1 MKPLFSTIW
10 IKNLIFDDIKKIHV
24 PLKRMMF
31 LDVIAYL
38 MTLVCWWVDGELEL
52 FSDSIIR
59 AYIAQWMDLLYEGSI
74 WGIFKSNGTNQLT

>member
-52 FSDSIIR
+52 F
-59 AYIAQWMDLLYEGSI
+59 
-74 WGIFKSNGTNQLT
+74 

>member
-1 MKPLFSTIW
+1 MKPLFATIW
-10 IKNLIFDDIKKIHV
+10 IKNLIFDDIKEIHV

-52 FSDSIIR
+52 F
-59 AYIAQWMDLLYEGSI
+59 
-74 WGIFKSNGTNQLT
+74 